1 MPTIIATRVEGEEA
15 VLTVEVRVP
24 LDSLTETVKGKRQ
37 RLGKDA
43 RVKAVRKALKAAIK

>member
-24 LDSLTETVKGKRQ
+24 LSDLTETVKGKRR

-43 RVKAVRKALKAAIK
+43 RVNAVRKAMKAAIK